1 MERKG
6 PGRVGIDEFGL
17 MTLDDVAAL
26 LRCSKGHVA
35 NIVAGRVRG
44 CPPIPA
50 VRLGRR
56 RLVRRSSLEAWI
68 MANDQVATN
77 DNTQR
82 HAANDNARMM
92 ASPERGRR
100 SA

>member
-26 LRCSKGHVA
+26 LQVSKAHVA

-56 RLVRRSSLEAWI
+56 RLVRRSSLETWI
-68 MANDQVATN
+68 AANDQVAAA

-82 HAANDNARMM
+82 HTANDNAKMM
-92 ASPERGRR
+92 ASPQQGRR